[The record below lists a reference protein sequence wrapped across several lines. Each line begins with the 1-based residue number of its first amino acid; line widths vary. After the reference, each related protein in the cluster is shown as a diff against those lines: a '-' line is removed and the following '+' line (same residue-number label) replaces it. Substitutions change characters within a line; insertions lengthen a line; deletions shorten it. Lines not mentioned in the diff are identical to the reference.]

1 MKQELLEDET
11 YIEQE
16 PEVIVKV
23 EAEDNVTVEEHGLSV
38 KQEYPQEHTR

>member
-1 MKQELLEDET
+1 VKQEVSEDET

-23 EAEDNVTVEEHGLSV
+23 EAEDNIVVEEHGLSV
-38 KQEYPQEHTR
+38 KQEYLQEHTR

>member
-1 MKQELLEDET
+1 MKQEVIEDET

-23 EAEDNVTVEEHGLSV
+23 ETEDNVTVEGDGLSV
-38 KQEYPQEHTR
+38 KQEYLQENTR